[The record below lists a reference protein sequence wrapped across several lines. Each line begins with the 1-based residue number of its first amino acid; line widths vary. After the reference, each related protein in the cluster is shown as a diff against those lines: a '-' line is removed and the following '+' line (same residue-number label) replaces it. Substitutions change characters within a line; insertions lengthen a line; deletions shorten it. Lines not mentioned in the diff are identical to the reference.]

1 MIEINLLPQEYRK
14 KEPRF
19 KGVEISQL
27 NLQKIPVIY
36 ILVVTVAILIIAQIT
51 IFLSGIYARARLTDL
66 EKRYSTIK
74 PDKQKFDEL
83 SSRVSATKKKIT
95 AIDELMGKR
104 STWARKL
111 SDLSDSMTPGI
122 WLTNLSYDERATER
136 IIPRTNTKGSADGA
150 LPPIKQLTVNRN
162 LIISG
167 YAAGADE
174 QGAALVG
181 KLIKSM
187 KENPGLSDEFSDI
200 ILGSIKSEKVEG
212 QDVMNFRITC
222 IFKENSR

>member
-83 SSRVSATKKKIT
+83 SSR
-95 AIDELMGKR
+95 
-104 STWARKL
+104 
-111 SDLSDSMTPGI
+111 
-122 WLTNLSYDERATER
+122 
-136 IIPRTNTKGSADGA
+136 
-150 LPPIKQLTVNRN
+150 
-162 LIISG
+162 
-167 YAAGADE
+167 
-174 QGAALVG
+174 
-181 KLIKSM
+181 
-187 KENPGLSDEFSDI
+187 GL
-200 ILGSIKSEKVEG
+200 
-212 QDVMNFRITC
+212 C
-222 IFKENSR
+222 H